1 MEIREALTDA
11 IRFWE
16 IRRVGYNAVLA
27 LIVVAAVI
35 IYWPD
40 SKGVLSFERA
50 QGIFILAVLANA
62 AYCAAYVIDI
72 PAQLSGYG
80 ATWRRYRWILF
91 GIGLLFA
98 GIITRFFIMGFVTG
112 AA

>member
-1 MEIREALTDA
+1 MDIREALTDA

-16 IRRVGYNAVLA
+16 IRRIVYNAILA
-27 LIVVAAVI
+27 FVVVAAFA

-40 SKGVLSFERA
+40 SKAAISVERA

-62 AYCAAYVIDI
+62 AYCAAYLVDL
-72 PAQLSGYG
+72 PAQLSGYS
-80 ATWRRYRWILF
+80 AVWRRHRWILF
-91 GIGLLFA
+91 AIGVLFA
-98 GIITRFFIMGFVTG
+98 GIITRFVAIGMVAH

>member
-1 MEIREALTDA
+1 MDIREALTDA

-16 IRRVGYNAVLA
+16 IRRIVYNAILA
-27 LIVVAAVI
+27 FIVVAAFV

-40 SKGVLSFERA
+40 SKRALSIERA

-62 AYCAAYVIDI
+62 AYCAAYLIDL
-72 PAQLSGYG
+72 PAQLSGFG
-80 ATWRRYRWILF
+80 ASWRKHRWILF
-91 GIGLLFA
+91 AVGVLFA
-98 GIITRFFIMGFVTG
+98 GIITRFFAVGMVAN